1 MIILWRALTFGK
13 IDFLSYF
20 NDLHAH
26 AMVTTFKG
34 LKNWFETGF
43 ASSFSSSPLLLPPYF
58 MREEKM
64 GKNN

>member
-13 IDFLSYF
+13 FDFLSYF

-43 ASSFSSSPLLLPPYF
+43 ASSFSSSPPSIFYEG
-58 MREEKM
+58 REN
-64 GKNN
+64 GKE